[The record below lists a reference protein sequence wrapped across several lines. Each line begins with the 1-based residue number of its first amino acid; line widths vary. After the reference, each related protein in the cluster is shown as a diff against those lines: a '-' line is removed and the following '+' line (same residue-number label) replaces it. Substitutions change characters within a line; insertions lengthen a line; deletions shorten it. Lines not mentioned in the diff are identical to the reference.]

1 MSQPFLNMAGSDDNP
16 EAEIASVNNNGVC
29 IDELLCFI
37 VNKMLLLPPDTI
49 TQLCVTSFGEED
61 IVASKKRLFDQC
73 ADVNN
78 TRFAERKGPKKNV
91 QNIEDILKLLHE
103 KGTDIPTSK
112 LPPITFD
119 SINVSTLLSSIRR
132 TQDEINVL
140 KECISSQNA
149 VCDGLKESVS
159 GVTTRLHTVER
170 AHDTVLK
177 EGVTVSSQNA
187 VCDGLKE
194 SVHVSG
200 VTTRLQTVSRA
211 QDTVL
216 KEGVTANLQNMD

>member
-1 MSQPFLNMAGSDDNP
+1 
-16 EAEIASVNNNGVC
+16 
-29 IDELLCFI
+29 
-37 VNKMLLLPPDTI
+37 MLLLPPDTI

-73 ADVNN
+73 VDVNN
-78 TRFAERKGPKKNV
+78 TRFAKRKGPKKNV

-103 KGTDIPTSK
+103 KGTDIPTYVALDLSK

-119 SINVSTLLSSIRR
+119 SIDVSTLLSSIRR
-132 TQDEINVL
+132 TRDEINVL

-216 KEGVTANLQNMD
+216 KEGVTANSQNMD